1 MQATEE
7 SIEGID
13 PREELREEKLLALQ
27 ASSLQSDLKR
37 TFEPEMIR
45 CLKSIPLNAW
55 GYLSKADAQWG
66 CSTRYCPVC
75 QVACYLD

>member
-1 MQATEE
+1 MQATEG

-13 PREELREEKLLALQ
+13 PREELREGKLLALQ
-27 ASSLQSDLKR
+27 ASSLQSDLRR
-37 TFEPEMIR
+37 TLEPEMIR
-45 CLKSIPLNAW
+45 RLKSIPLRAW

-66 CSTRYCPVC
+66 CLTCYCPVC